1 MISPMRTYATAGWR
15 TRIINISAAR
25 NSFATSCSLTA
36 PRPPAGASGWAKNGW
51 WPCGTFASNGSPC
64 GAQPRVR
71 VMFALAEVSS
81 RKTAVQAPTCPGT
94 SSKTG
99 ACGPR
104 RDDRARRR
112 TASFLKLSRASW
124 TIRQTVTSL
133 VTMPR
138 SPNSIAKARIVKSF
152 SCSSQP
158 RIQAW
163 CGVRERGCWRPC
175 GSAAA
180 LPVCRSRGC

>member
-1 MISPMRTYATAGWR
+1 MRTYATAGWR

-25 NSFATSCSLTA
+25 NSFATSCFLTVL
-36 PRPPAGASGWAKNGW
+36 RPPAGASGWAKNGW

-99 ACGPR
+99 ACGPC

-138 SPNSIAKARIVKSF
+138 TADFPASWPLSFLLMASALATRVTSRCPRKPARRS
-152 SCSSQP
+152 
-158 RIQAW
+158 A
-163 CGVRERGCWRPC
+163 VRYL
-175 GSAAA
+175 S
-180 LPVCRSRGC
+180 